1 MSVIDGTFRT
11 RICRT
16 IDPHAFSRPSPE
28 IGTKEQSAL
37 SYVRIEPKNV
47 FYLESFG
54 TEGTTRSE
62 CGWIPYT
69 GVNTL
74 SKFRC
79 ALAFLTFI
87 YM

>member
-37 SYVRIEPKNV
+37 SYVRIEPKNA
-47 FYLESFG
+47 FYLEIFG
-54 TEGTTRSE
+54 T
-62 CGWIPYT
+62 
-69 GVNTL
+69 
-74 SKFRC
+74 
-79 ALAFLTFI
+79 
-87 YM
+87 